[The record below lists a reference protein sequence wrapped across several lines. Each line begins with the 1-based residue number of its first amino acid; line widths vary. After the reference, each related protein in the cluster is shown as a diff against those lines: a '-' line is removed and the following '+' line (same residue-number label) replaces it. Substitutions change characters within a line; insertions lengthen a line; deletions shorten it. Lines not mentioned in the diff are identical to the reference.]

1 MSEITPQNI
10 TPICDIS
17 SKIFDELFSRF
28 QDLDTDALLV
38 YLIDSVDE
46 SALVHLAD
54 QFHVMGNEGWLQVK
68 TTAEKREIIKKAMEL
83 HRYKGTK
90 YALIKVLS
98 SLNINGS
105 IEEWFEYG
113 GDPYHFKIDI
123 FLQNYTYNEK
133 VFESLKKMIE
143 EYKNVRS
150 VLEEISIESQFDTT
164 GDWLTYTNA
173 ENEIMI
179 G

>member
-1 MSEITPQNI
+1 MSEITQTIQPLN
-10 TPICDIS
+10 DIS
-17 SKIFDELFSRF
+17 SKVFDELFSRF

-54 QFHVMGNEGWLQVK
+54 QFHIMGNEGWLQAK
-68 TTAEKREIIKKAMEL
+68 TEAEKREIIKKAVEL

-98 SLNINGS
+98 SFNINGD

-113 GDPYHFKIDI
+113 GDPYHFKLDI

-133 VFESLKKMIE
+133 VFESLKRMID

>member
-1 MSEITPQNI
+1 MSEIIPLN
-10 TPICDIS
+10 DIS
-17 SKIFDELFSRF
+17 SKVFDELFSRF
-28 QDLDTDALLV
+28 QDLDTNALLV
-38 YLIDSVDE
+38 YLINSVDE

-54 QFHVMGNEGWLQVK
+54 QFHIMGNEGWLQAK
-68 TTAEKREIIKKAMEL
+68 TEAEKREIIKKAVEL

-90 YALIKVLS
+90 YALIKVLN
-98 SLNINGS
+98 SLNINGDV
-105 IEEWFEYG
+105 EEWFEYG

-133 VFESLKKMIE
+133 VFESLKKMID

-164 GDWLTYTNA
+164 GDWLTYTNV

>member
-1 MSEITPQNI
+1 MSEITPLN
-10 TPICDIS
+10 DIS
-17 SKIFDELFSRF
+17 SKVFDELFSRF

-38 YLIDSVDE
+38 YLLDNVDE

-54 QFHVMGNEGWLQVK
+54 QFHIMGNEGWLQAK
-68 TTAEKREIIKKAMEL
+68 TEAEKREIIKKAVEL

-90 YALIKVLS
+90 YALIKVLN
-98 SLNINGS
+98 SLNINGDV
-105 IEEWFEYG
+105 EEWFEYG

-133 VFESLKKMIE
+133 VFESLKKMID